1 MENSE
6 IQAPSYTMHRTQ
18 TKNIDYRDT
27 GTIVHNAQNTNQE
40 WRIQRYRQHRAQYTE
55 RTQTKNGNSRDTGS
69 IVRNTQNEHKPK
81 VNICLTTNYVE
92 IIGKYL
98 LQFPD
103 SRKNM
108 AYHRL
113 AYMSNKTGVTSR
125 TGIFLVIVTPAAH

>member
-1 MENSE
+1 MENPE
-6 IQAPSYTMHRTQ
+6 VQATSCTVHRM
-18 TKNIDYRDT
+18 
-27 GTIVHNAQNTNQE
+27 NTNQE
-40 WRIQRYRQHRAQYTE
+40 WRIQRYRQHRAKCTE

-69 IVRNTQNEHKPK
+69 IVHNAQSEHKPK
-81 VNICLTTNYVE
+81 VNICLTNNYVE

-113 AYMSNKTGVTSR
+113 AYMSNKIGVTSR